1 MTAATAEFF
10 DDLGRRGHEPL
21 LESADGS
28 LRFDLADGDEVEH
41 WLVRI
46 HKGDVSVSREKA
58 GADCVVGADKAL
70 FDAVASGEANAMAAV
85 LRGALRVDGEV
96 ELLVLIQRL
105 LPGPPGSQRSRR
117 PAPAAGGSR
126 ER

>member
-1 MTAATAEFF
+1 MTGATAEFF
-10 DDLGRRGHEPL
+10 GDLGRRGHEPL

-28 LRFDLADGDEVEH
+28 VRFDLADGDEVEH

-46 HKGDVSVSREKA
+46 HKGDVSVSREAA
-58 GADCVVGADKAL
+58 GAECVVGADKAV

-85 LRGALRVDGEV
+85 LRGALRVDGDV
-96 ELLVLIQRL
+96 QLIVLLQRL
-105 LPGPPGSQRSRR
+105 LPGPPGSQHGR
-117 PAPAAGGSR
+117 PPPAAAGGSR

>member
-1 MTAATAEFF
+1 MTAAIAEFF

-117 PAPAAGGSR
+117 SAPAAGGSR